1 VIPSILQDAR
11 FFTMLYR
18 ADCDL
23 AAEVRAASCGICGA
37 RLHSAHYWRK
47 PRGGPEGLE
56 RDFDRR
62 FSFCCARE
70 GCRSRATPP
79 SVRFLGRRVYL
90 GAVVVLVCAMQS
102 GVTPKRASRLRAL
115 LGVDRRTLE
124 RWRSWWRESF
134 AGSSFWQGAK
144 AHFVPPLEVGL
155 LPAALLERFAG
166 GGEGARLL
174 ALLHFLAPIT
184 TEWSE
189 LRSS

>member
-1 VIPSILQDAR
+1 
-11 FFTMLYR
+11 
-18 ADCDL
+18 
-23 AAEVRAASCGICGA
+23 
-37 RLHSAHYWRK
+37 
-47 PRGGPEGLE
+47 
-56 RDFDRR
+56 
-62 FSFCCARE
+62 
-70 GCRSRATPP
+70 
-79 SVRFLGRRVYL
+79 VRFLGRRVYL